1 MRAVSRFRDL
11 LLAGALALAPSVA
24 LAQETPPPSETPATD
39 AIGPRDLQNFS
50 LNGTVTRPAD
60 RPAVT
65 QPAPQAPQA
74 RTQSRSATPA
84 TQTPTAP
91 IRASES
97 RSTAAP
103 SAQQQTASADPQPAQ
118 TEPVREPPR
127 QSPASSSVTVALP
140 QVNTITGTPA
150 ATPTASPS
158 DFAPEPATGTLAP
171 EHKFP
176 VLPWLLAAL
185 ALGAGG
191 AFLFWRNR
199 TRTAFAGGPQVDAF
213 VPPVPVPAPQPAP
226 TPPPAAPKAPTPAS
240 VGIVS
245 TRLRPWIDIGFHP
258 LRCVLH
264 DDRFTVEFE
273 LELFNSGSAPARGV
287 LIEASLFNAG
297 PAQDQQIGAFFGNP
311 VAQGER
317 IAAIPPLKRV
327 ALKTQVEVSRDHVQA
342 YMLGGREVYVPLIA
356 FNGLYSW
363 SGGEGQTS
371 VSYLLGRDTKAE
383 RVAPFQLDVGPR
395 IFRTVAARLLPS
407 GVRR

>member
-1 MRAVSRFRDL
+1 M
-11 LLAGALALAPSVA
+11 AGALALAPSVA
-24 LAQETPPPSETPATD
+24 LAQEAPPPSDTPATD

-60 RPAVT
+60 RPAAT
-65 QPAPQAPQA
+65 QPATQAPQA
-74 RTQSRSATPA
+74 RTQARSAAPATQGRTPA
-84 TQTPTAP
+84 TRT
-91 IRASES
+91 SES
-97 RSTAAP
+97 RSTATPTPAP
-103 SAQQQTASADPQPAQ
+103 QTTASADRPQPTQ
-118 TEPVREPPR
+118 TQPAGEPLR
-127 QSPASSSVTVALP
+127 QSPPSSSVTVALP
-140 QVNTITGTPA
+140 KIGGNGITGTPVVA
-150 ATPTASPS
+150 PAASPS
-158 DFAPEPATGTLAP
+158 DFAPEPTTGTLAP
-171 EHKFP
+171 ERNFP

-213 VPPVPVPAPQPAP
+213 VPPVPVPGPRPVP
-226 TPPPAAPKAPTPAS
+226 TPPSTAPKASTPAS

-245 TRLRPWIDIGFHP
+245 TRLRPWIDVGFHP

-264 DDRFTVEFE
+264 EDSFNVEFE

-297 PAQDQQIGAFFGNP
+297 PAQDQQIGDFFANP

-317 IAAIPPLKRV
+317 IATIPPLKRV
-327 ALKTQVEVSRDHVQA
+327 AMKTQVAVSRELVQS

-363 SGGEGQTS
+363 SSGEGQTS

-395 IFRTVAARLLPS
+395 IFRAVAARLLPS